1 MSLHE
6 KPAPIFDRSF
16 LIELGGGACF
26 RQAEKL
32 FEAHAVESADWE
44 SPILKGRVNVGGEI
58 YEPELN
64 LRSTVFAKNSCQC
77 ADGRKG
83 KVCVH
88 AIAVAL
94 HYEALRSERAT
105 AAAIEALEE
114 RPSEQ
119 KAEPVLP
126 PIRSIQLANDGV
138 PLRLLIFL
146 PPNPE
151 PQLSAAAL
159 WSSWMRPRAARFL
172 P

>member
-1 MSLHE
+1 MSLYE
-6 KPAPIFDRSF
+6 KPAPRFDRSF

-32 FEAHAVESADWE
+32 FEVHAVESAEWE
-44 SPILKGRVNVGGEI
+44 SPILKGRVNQGAEI
-58 YEPELN
+58 YTPELN

-94 HYEALRSERAT
+94 HYEALRQEVAT
-105 AAAIEALEE
+105 AAAIEASDKHPAAPE
-114 RPSEQ
+114 
-119 KAEPVLP
+119 AESVEPLV
-126 PIRSIQLANDGV
+126 RSIKLADEGV

-146 PPNPE
+146 PPNLE
-151 PQLSAAAL
+151 AAAG
-159 WSSWMRPRAARFL
+159 ARRDCG
-172 P
+172 